1 MSAPAVTITVTERLI
16 NLSKATNQTD
26 AAAANLSRGGGTKSV
41 NVDRSELQ
49 SLWNSWRALDQ
60 AARGDPERTRHS
72 MSDKTELIWA
82 DGELGPMM
90 NDTDEFDL
98 TIGQSVQSVA
108 STYGLHV
115 NEDVTEVGKRFR
127 EAVTGIKSDDLVTPN
142 TRFIA
147 STVVDQVLAA
157 VVSAATGGEADSVNS
172 MDKGNKRNL
181 KSLVRKGLTSIAS
194 DQSRGVDALTITER
208 MMSNDN

>member
-26 AAAANLSRGGGTKSV
+26 AAAANLSRGGGIKSV

>member
-1 MSAPAVTITVTERLI
+1 
-16 NLSKATNQTD
+16 
-26 AAAANLSRGGGTKSV
+26 
-41 NVDRSELQ
+41 
-49 SLWNSWRALDQ
+49 
-60 AARGDPERTRHS
+60 
-72 MSDKTELIWA
+72 
-82 DGELGPMM
+82 MM